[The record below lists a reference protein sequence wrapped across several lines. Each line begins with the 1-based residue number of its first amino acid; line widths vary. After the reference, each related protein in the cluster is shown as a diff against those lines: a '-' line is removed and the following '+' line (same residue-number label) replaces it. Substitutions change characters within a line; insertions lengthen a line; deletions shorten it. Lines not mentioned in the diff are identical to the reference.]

1 MALAENGAREQ
12 WLPSQR
18 CWLSPVGDG
27 AFEQACCCHD
37 HIYKGKPYPLC
48 TNIYLYDYTLMTLI
62 HKEIKLLPKNTY
74 FCDLCFY
81 EVRNSFN

>member
-27 AFEQACCCHD
+27 AFEQACCCHG
-37 HIYKGKPYPLC
+37 HIYKKNPIHCALIF
-48 TNIYLYDYTLMTLI
+48 TFMTI
-62 HKEIKLLPKNTY
+62 H
-74 FCDLCFY
+74 
-81 EVRNSFN
+81 